1 MNSRPAT
8 SKVGALSRLFGDGPK
23 LLTLLVFLLF
33 IFQWAPMILLTI
45 FSFNDSRFLVSW
57 QGFTLDWY
65 REIFQDELTLQAL
78 KVSLIVAFTTIAI
91 SSVLGTMTAYAIFK
105 FRFIGKEGLRAVLVL
120 PLIMPSIVMGISLLL
135 FFSRVIKV
143 SLGYVSIITAH
154 VVFSIPLVT
163 FIVLARMQRIDWT
176 LEEAAMDLGA
186 DRFTTLRRVTIP
198 LLMPG
203 IMAAA
208 ILNFPWSFNDF
219 VITYFVAGIGTT
231 TLPIRIY
238 SMIKVR
244 GVSPSINALGALI
257 ILASVAL
264 VIISLLLQ
272 RRRT

>member
-1 MNSRPAT
+1 MKR
-8 SKVGALSRLFGDGPK
+8 GLLSSIFGDGPK
-23 LLTLLVFLLF
+23 PLTILVVLLF
-33 IFQWAPMILLTI
+33 IFQWAPMILLMI

-57 QGFTLDWY
+57 QGLTFDWY
-65 REIFQDELTLQAL
+65 REVFQDELTLQAL

-91 SSVLGTMTAYAIFK
+91 SSVIGTMTAYAIYK
-105 FRFIGKEGLRAVLVL
+105 FRFRGKEGLRAVLIL

-135 FFSRVIKV
+135 FFSRIISV

-186 DRFTTLRRVTIP
+186 DRITTLRRVTIP

-203 IMAAA
+203 IVAAA

-244 GVSPSINALGALI
+244 GISPSINALGSLI

-264 VIISLLLQ
+264 VIISLLIQ

>member
-1 MNSRPAT
+1 MNNRSAT
-8 SKVGALSRLFGDGPK
+8 SKVGALSRLFGAGPK
-23 LLTLLVFLLF
+23 LLTLLVILLF
-33 IFQWAPMILLTI
+33 LFQWAPMLLLTV
-45 FSFNDSRFLVSW
+45 FSFNESRFLVSW
-57 QGFTLDWY
+57 QGFTLNWY

-91 SSVLGTMTAYAIFK
+91 SSIIGTMTAYGIYK
-105 FRFIGKEGLRAVLVL
+105 FRFWGKEGLRAVLVM
-120 PLIMPSIVMGISLLL
+120 PLIMPSIVMGIALLL
-135 FFSRVIKV
+135 FFSRIIQV

-186 DRFTTLRRVTIP
+186 DRVTTLRRVTVP

-219 VITYFVAGIGTT
+219 VITYFVAGVGTT

-238 SMIKVR
+238 SMIKVK

-257 ILASVAL
+257 IMASVAL
-264 VIISLLLQ
+264 VIVSLLLQ
-272 RRRT
+272 QRRA

>member
-1 MNSRPAT
+1 MKSGAT
-8 SKVGALSRLFGDGPK
+8 RSKRGVLASLFGDRPM
-23 LLTLLVFLLF
+23 LLTVLVALLF
-33 IFQWAPMILLTI
+33 LFQWAPMLLLMV
-45 FSFNDSRFLVSW
+45 FSFNNSRFLVSW
-57 QGFTLDWY
+57 QGLTFDWY
-65 REIFQDELTLQAL
+65 REVLQDDLTLQAL
-78 KVSLIVAFTTIAI
+78 KVSLIVATTTIVI
-91 SSVLGTMTAYAIFK
+91 SSVIGTMTAYAIYKYK
-105 FRFIGKEGLRAVLVL
+105 FWGKEGLRAVLVL

-135 FFSRVIKV
+135 FFSRIINFD
-143 SLGYVSIITAH
+143 LGYLSIITAH

-219 VITYFVAGIGTT
+219 VITYFVAGVGTT

-257 ILASVAL
+257 ILASVIL
-264 VIISLLLQ
+264 VIISMLIQQ
-272 RRRT
+272 RKT

>member
-1 MNSRPAT
+1 MNNRSAT
-8 SKVGALSRLFGDGPK
+8 SKVGALSRLFGDGPR
-23 LLTLLVFLLF
+23 LLTLLVILLF
-33 IFQWAPMILLTI
+33 LFQWAPMLLLTV
-45 FSFNDSRFLVSW
+45 FSFNESRFLVSW
-57 QGFTLDWY
+57 QGFTLNWY

-91 SSVLGTMTAYAIFK
+91 SSIIGTMTAYGIYK
-105 FRFIGKEGLRAVLVL
+105 FRFWGKEGLRAVLVM
-120 PLIMPSIVMGISLLL
+120 PLIMPSIVMGIALLL
-135 FFSRVIKV
+135 FFSRIIQV

-186 DRFTTLRRVTIP
+186 DRVTTLRRVTVP

-219 VITYFVAGIGTT
+219 VITYFVAGVGTT

-238 SMIKVR
+238 SMIKVK

-257 ILASVAL
+257 IMASVAL
-264 VIISLLLQ
+264 VIVSLLLQ
-272 RRRT
+272 QRRA

>member
-1 MNSRPAT
+1 MNNRPVA
-8 SKVGALSRLFGDGPK
+8 GRLRGILSPFQGGPK
-23 LLTLLVFLLF
+23 LLTLLVLFVFL
-33 IFQWAPMILLTI
+33 FQWTPMILLTI

-57 QGFTLDWY
+57 QGLTLNWY
-65 REIFQDELTLQAL
+65 REVIQDELTLQAL
-78 KVSLIVAFTTIAI
+78 KVSLIVAFTTIVIA
-91 SSVLGTMTAYAIFK
+91 SVIGTMTAYAIYK
-105 FRFIGKEGLRAVLVL
+105 FRFRGKEGLRAVLVL

-135 FFSRVIKV
+135 FFSRIIKV

-186 DRFTTLRRVTIP
+186 DRFTTLRRVTVP

-219 VITYFVAGIGTT
+219 VITYFVAGVGTT

-257 ILASVAL
+257 IMASVGL
-264 VIISLLLQ
+264 VIVSLLLQ
-272 RRRT
+272 QRKA

>member
-1 MNSRPAT
+1 
-8 SKVGALSRLFGDGPK
+8 
-23 LLTLLVFLLF
+23 
-33 IFQWAPMILLTI
+33 MILLTI

-57 QGFTLDWY
+57 QGFTLNWY

-78 KVSLIVAFTTIAI
+78 KVSLIVALTTVTI
-91 SSVLGTMTAYAIFK
+91 SSVIGTMTAYAIYKFK
-105 FRFIGKEGLRAVLVL
+105 FWGKETLRAVLIL

-135 FFSRVIKV
+135 FFSRIIHVR
-143 SLGYVSIITAH
+143 LGYVSIITAH

-186 DRFTTLRRVTIP
+186 DRLTTLRRVTVP

-272 RRRT
+272 RKRT

>member
-1 MNSRPAT
+1 MNGRPAP
-8 SKVGALSRLFGDGPK
+8 GRLRGILSPFQGGPK
-23 LLTLLVFLLF
+23 LLTLLVLFVFL
-33 IFQWAPMILLTI
+33 FQWAPMILLTI
-45 FSFNDSRFLVSW
+45 FSFNDSRVLVSW
-57 QGFTLDWY
+57 QGLTFNWY
-65 REIFQDELTLQAL
+65 REILKDDLTLQAL
-78 KVSLIVAFTTIAI
+78 KVSLIVAFTTIVIA
-91 SSVLGTMTAYAIFK
+91 SVIGTMTAYAIYK
-105 FRFIGKEGLRAVLVL
+105 FRFRGKEGLRAVLVL

-135 FFSRVIKV
+135 FFSRIIKV

-186 DRFTTLRRVTIP
+186 DRLTTLRRVTVP

-219 VITYFVAGIGTT
+219 VITYFVAGVGTT

-238 SMIKVR
+238 SMIKTK

-264 VIISLLLQ
+264 VIISMLLQ

>member
-1 MNSRPAT
+1 MNSRPAA
-8 SKVGALSRLFGDGPK
+8 GRLRAILSPFQRGPK
-23 LLTLLVFLLF
+23 LLTLLVFLIFL
-33 IFQWAPMILLTI
+33 FQWAPMILLTI

-57 QGFTLDWY
+57 QGLTLKWY
-65 REIFQDELTLQAL
+65 HEILQDELTLQAL
-78 KVSLIVAFTTIAI
+78 KVSLTVAFTTITI
-91 SSVLGTMTAYAIFK
+91 SSVIGTMTAYAIYK
-105 FRFIGKEGLRAVLVL
+105 FRFWGKEGLRAVLVL

-135 FFSRVIKV
+135 FFSRIIKV

-186 DRFTTLRRVTIP
+186 DRFTTLRRVTVP

-257 ILASVAL
+257 ILASVGL
-264 VIISLLLQ
+264 VIISLLIQQ
-272 RRRT
+272 RKA

>member
-1 MNSRPAT
+1 MNRTVAESKQGVLASIFGGRPM
-8 SKVGALSRLFGDGPK
+8 
-23 LLTLLVFLLF
+23 LLTVLVVLLF
-33 IFQWAPMILLTI
+33 LFQWAPMILLTI

-57 QGFTLDWY
+57 QGLTLNWY
-65 REIFQDELTLQAL
+65 REVIQDDLTLQAL
-78 KVSLIVAFTTIAI
+78 KVSLIVATTTIAI
-91 SSVLGTMTAYAIFK
+91 SSVIGTMTAYAIYK
-105 FRFIGKEGLRAVLVL
+105 YRFWGKEGLRAVLVL

-135 FFSRVIKV
+135 FFSRIIDV

-219 VITYFVAGIGTT
+219 VITYFVAGVGTT

-257 ILASVAL
+257 IFISVGL

-272 RRRT
+272 QRRT